1 MNRRHFSRLLL
12 AAAGGVAFPR
22 RARSITRP
30 QVRVN
35 GSRLN
40 RLFEQLRR
48 VGRTPAGG
56 VERLA
61 YSEEDRQARETV
73 MGWMREAGL
82 DVRIDEAANI
92 IARRAGSDPDLPP
105 LLAGSHID
113 SVPDGG
119 AYDGNVGA
127 LGALEAAWTLAD
139 EGIVTRHPLE
149 IVIFQ
154 NEEGGL
160 YGSEA
165 MAGRLTEADLD
176 QVSQSGRT
184 VREGIAFLGGTPDR
198 IRNAARRSGEI
209 GAYLELHI
217 EQGGM
222 LEVEGMDIGVV
233 EGIVGIEWWDV
244 TVEGFAN
251 HAGTTP
257 MDGRRD
263 ALLAAARFVEA
274 VNDIVTGIPGR
285 QVGTV
290 GQIAAYPGAPNVIP
304 GRVTAS
310 LELRDLDAERIQ
322 TLFRRIRAEAN
333 AIGERTGTTFTFVS
347 RGLDIAPALT
357 DQRVQ
362 GAIVG
367 AARELSLSFR
377 LMPSGAGHDAQSL
390 AALAPIGMIF
400 IPSAGGVSHSPR
412 EHSDPEDLVNGANV
426 LVNGLLGLDGMVG

>member
-1 MNRRHFSRLLL
+1 
-12 AAAGGVAFPR
+12 
-22 RARSITRP
+22 
-30 QVRVN
+30 
-35 GSRLN
+35 
-40 RLFEQLRR
+40 
-48 VGRTPAGG
+48 
-56 VERLA
+56 
-61 YSEEDRQARETV
+61 
-73 MGWMREAGL
+73 
-82 DVRIDEAANI
+82 
-92 IARRAGSDPDLPP
+92 
-105 LLAGSHID
+105 
-113 SVPDGG
+113 
-119 AYDGNVGA
+119 
-127 LGALEAAWTLAD
+127 
-139 EGIVTRHPLE
+139 
-149 IVIFQ
+149 
-154 NEEGGL
+154 
-160 YGSEA
+160 
-165 MAGRLTEADLD
+165 
-176 QVSQSGRT
+176 
-184 VREGIAFLGGTPDR
+184 
-198 IRNAARRSGEI
+198 
-209 GAYLELHI
+209 
-217 EQGGM
+217 
-222 LEVEGMDIGVV
+222 MDIGVV